1 VIEVGARRRNQP
13 APPHVVFEALTSP
26 DPAGGR
32 PWLHLLDDEHPPRVL
47 EAEEPHLVVWSSLW
61 ARRPDARVRFDLP
74 REDGGHG
81 TDLRWV
87 LLVEEPVPDASFLGH
102 LRKRLNELV
111 NADLRYS
118 FGQ

>member
-1 VIEVGARRRNQP
+1 MIEVGARRRNQP
-13 APPHVVFEALTSP
+13 APPHVVFEALTAP
-26 DPAGGR
+26 DRVGGR
-32 PWLHLLDDEHPPRVL
+32 PWLRLLDDEHPPRVL
-47 EAEEPHLVVWSSLW
+47 EAQEPHLVVWSSLW
-61 ARRPDARVRFDLP
+61 VRRPDARVRFELP
-74 REDGGHG
+74 REDGGPG

-87 LLVEEPVPDASFLGH
+87 LLVEEPAPDTSLLGH

>member
-1 VIEVGARRRNQP
+1 
-13 APPHVVFEALTSP
+13 
-26 DPAGGR
+26 
-32 PWLHLLDDEHPPRVL
+32 
-47 EAEEPHLVVWSSLW
+47 
-61 ARRPDARVRFDLP
+61 VRFDLP

>member
-1 VIEVGARRRNQP
+1 MIEVGARRRNQP
-13 APPHVVFEALTSP
+13 APPHVVFEALTSS

-87 LLVEEPVPDASFLGH
+87 LLVEDPVPDASFLGH